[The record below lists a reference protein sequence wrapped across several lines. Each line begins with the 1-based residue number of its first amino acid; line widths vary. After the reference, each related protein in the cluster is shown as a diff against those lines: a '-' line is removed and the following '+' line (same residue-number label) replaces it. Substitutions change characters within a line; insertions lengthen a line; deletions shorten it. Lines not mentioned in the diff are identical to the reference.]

1 MDRARFCRCD
11 ECGAMG
17 LWNGIYMMDLDEFAY
32 FCPDCWHHFR
42 DHLEL
47 SSFLMHKN
55 KLARENLHELAE
67 VE

>member
-1 MDRARFCRCD
+1 M
-11 ECGAMG
+11 E
-17 LWNGIYMMDLDEFAY
+17 LDEFAY

-55 KLARENLHELAE
+55 KLARENLHELSG